1 MKDRHMSDR
10 FLVMARFSVDDIP
23 IMVCETFDEARAV
36 ATGIARDPAVL
47 LTTYGGVFHALSIHH
62 PDIVNLAAATVL
74 RLQEGRIVD
83 AVCWTIIPGEQEQT
97 R

>member
-23 IMVCETFDEARAV
+23 IMVCETLDEARAV

-47 LTTYGGVFHALSIHH
+47 LTTYGGVFNALSIRE

-74 RLQEGRIVD
+74 RLREGRTVD
-83 AVCWTIIPGEQEQT
+83 AVCWTMIPPEDE
-97 R
+97 

>member
-23 IMVCETFDEARAV
+23 IMVCETLDEARAV

-47 LTTYGGVFHALSIHH
+47 LTTYGGVFDALSIRE

-74 RLQEGRIVD
+74 RLHEGRIVD

-97 R
+97 I